1 MGIYKKFFFFLPVFL
16 LSALFLPAVLGKNN
30 EAGAQNNGNRQQTQQ
45 QTQLQLS
52 LTGTPTVT
60 GAQIRNQN
68 QIRNQENE
76 GTSSGR
82 GEGLTQRNEK
92 ALENMSEVA
101 KYVQELLQTRTTGGI
116 GEQVRQIARSQNQ
129 AQEEIQEQLHKLDT
143 KGKLARLLT
152 GTDFGAIK
160 NIKAQL
166 EQNRVR
172 IQQLEKL
179 QTKLT
184 NQADLKT
191 IREAIQAMIEA
202 NASLQERIGNEEQA
216 GSLFGWLFKFFNR

>member
-1 MGIYKKFFFFLPVFL
+1 
-16 LSALFLPAVLGKNN
+16 
-30 EAGAQNNGNRQQTQQ
+30 
-45 QTQLQLS
+45 LS
-52 LTGTPTVT
+52 LTGTPAVT

-76 GTSSGR
+76 GTSSGQ

-101 KYVQELLQTRTTGGI
+101 RYVQELLQARTTGGI

-129 AQEEIQEQLHKLDT
+129 AQEEIQEQLHKLNT

-184 NQADLKT
+184 NQADLKAVE
-191 IREAIQAMIEA
+191 EAIQAMIEA